1 MSVDSGLK
9 LVQAVEK
16 FGDDFLAEE
25 ARATNDFISKKLNSE
40 TNSVVALSGSNV
52 MDNSGLAQLFH
63 KVAKSTFCHLKRRF

>member
-1 MSVDSGLK
+1 MK
-9 LVQAVEK
+9 LLQAVEK
-16 FGDDFLAEE
+16 FGDGFLAEE

-63 KVAKSTFCHLKRRF
+63 TVAKSNFH

>member
-16 FGDDFLAEE
+16 FGDNFLAEE

-52 MDNSGLAQLFH
+52 MDNSGLAQLFQE
-63 KVAKSTFCHLKRRF
+63 VAKSNFH